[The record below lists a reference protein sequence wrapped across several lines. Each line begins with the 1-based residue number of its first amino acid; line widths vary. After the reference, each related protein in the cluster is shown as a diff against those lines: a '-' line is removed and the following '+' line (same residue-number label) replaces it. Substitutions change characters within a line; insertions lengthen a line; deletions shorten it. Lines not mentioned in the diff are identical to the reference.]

1 MFSRSPGALSCLA
14 ACRNCNRDH
23 NMRSWHP
30 REELFLLMDVDY
42 DCVWCFLLFCLS
54 ILFILLPHYPHVPLT
69 RRFGLPPL
77 ALYDP
82 CRRSGVWNLCS
93 GEGGPCLIHWTVGRA
108 SSVIFSD
115 QFFQHEFQHHSNTN
129 FWLSSGLLA
138 EGLPGSSVKQQP
150 APASQETV
158 LIVREQTQDQAGMT
172 DVVPWTL

>member
-1 MFSRSPGALSCLA
+1 MAPTRRTILVDGCWWMLIMFDVFYCFVCLSFLSC
-14 ACRNCNRDH
+14 
-23 NMRSWHP
+23 
-30 REELFLLMDVDY
+30 
-42 DCVWCFLLFCLS
+42 CL
-54 ILFILLPHYPHVPLT
+54 IIIHYPHVPLAQ
-69 RRFGLPPL
+69 RFGLPPL

-93 GEGGPCLIHWTVGRA
+93 GEGGPCPMHWTVGRA

-115 QFFQHEFQHHSNTN
+115 QWSMWSMNSNIFQHHSNTN
-129 FWLSSGLLA
+129 FWPSFGLLA